1 MPGCGDRI
9 RAAPAQGEQPDPITL
24 RCGYCWLKGS
34 MMLFEYSETSQL
46 VLLLPLWYFK
56 VEFLLIICDISWALK
71 YINPYSINRRKHVV
85 TQDKTNLAF
94 VMDYYDIFKQSFL
107 LR

>member
-1 MPGCGDRI
+1 MYMVSIYVESNSRQVPGCGDRI

-46 VLLLPLWYFK
+46 VLLLPL
-56 VEFLLIICDISWALK
+56 
-71 YINPYSINRRKHVV
+71 
-85 TQDKTNLAF
+85 
-94 VMDYYDIFKQSFL
+94 
-107 LR
+107 